1 MLKKSV
7 SIFLVVMLL
16 LTMGLSASAV
26 GDSQDKTEPYD
37 PNPSV
42 RPHTIFGDDDSW
54 YATPKDGRG
63 YKTDAKLFID
73 YLDGKTRQGTGFL
86 YGDHAMGTAAHCL
99 YDGRYGGKAKSIKV
113 VLPHKTVIVDSSK
126 LRYPTQWS
134 AGSSSTVA
142 GDWKYDYGT
151 ITLPAGTARTY
162 FGLFRDGAKVG
173 DVCSISGYRAGE
185 GYARIS
191 RDKIRA
197 IGTTNLMFHHDILS
211 GQSGAPIYDDEGYVV
226 GIFNYNANSDPKYL
240 DDISTDANSG
250 AKMSASVFNFF
261 TAIL

>member
-99 YDGRYGGKAKSIKV
+99 YDGRYGGKATRIKV
-113 VLPHKTVIVDSSK
+113 VLPHKTVVVDSSK
-126 LRYPTQWS
+126 LRYPSQWS
-134 AGSSSTVA
+134 AGSSSQVA
-142 GDWKYDYGT
+142 RSEEHT
-151 ITLPAGTARTY
+151 SEL
-162 FGLFRDGAKVG
+162 
-173 DVCSISGYRAGE
+173 
-185 GYARIS
+185 
-191 RDKIRA
+191 
-197 IGTTNLMFHHDILS
+197 
-211 GQSGAPIYDDEGYVV
+211 QSP
-226 GIFNYNANSDPKYL
+226 
-240 DDISTDANSG
+240 
-250 AKMSASVFNFF
+250 
-261 TAIL
+261 

>member
-26 GDSQDKTEPYD
+26 GGSPDKTEPYD
-37 PNPSV
+37 PNPSLSPQTV
-42 RPHTIFGDDDSW
+42 FGDDEARK
-54 YATPKDGRG
+54 ATSADGRG
-63 YKTDAKLFID
+63 YSAVAKLYIT
-73 YLDGKTRQGTGFL
+73 YPDGGVRQGTGFL

>member
-1 MLKKSV
+1 MVLS
-7 SIFLVVMLL
+7 LL
-16 LTMGLSASAV
+16 MTLGLSASAV
-26 GDSQDKTEPYD
+26 GGSPDKTEPYD
-37 PNPSV
+37 PNPSLSPQTV
-42 RPHTIFGDDDSW
+42 FGDDEARK
-54 YATPKDGRG
+54 ATSADGRG
-63 YKTDAKLFID
+63 YSAVAKLYIT
-73 YLDGKTRQGTGFL
+73 YPDGGVRQGTGFL

-162 FGLFRDGAKVG
+162 FGLFRDGAK
-173 DVCSISGYRAGE
+173 GE